1 MFSNTAVPKYYG
13 RFREKV
19 INGEIPVNREV
30 EMEMNRVDALI
41 RNPGIYYDSDAIDGW
56 ISFCE
61 NELTLTDGS
70 EFFMVDSFK
79 LWGEQVFGWY
89 YFIDKNVWNPKKQ
102 EFEVRRICKRLTN
115 RQYIILGRGGAKSM
129 YDACIQAYFLNVDT
143 ETTTQIVTAPTM
155 RQADETLSPIRTAIA
170 RARGPL
176 FAFLTEGSLQNT
188 TGSKMN
194 RQKLASTKKGIEN
207 MLTNSIIEVRPMS
220 IDKLQG
226 LRCKVCVVDEWL
238 SGDTREDPV
247 LALREGASKL
257 DDWLIVCTSSE
268 GNVRNGVGDTMKMQ
282 LMKILK
288 GEIDDPHCSIWYYRL
303 DDIKEVGNPRMW
315 VKANPNLNYTVT
327 YETYQQEVELME
339 SDPMTRN
346 ETLAK
351 RFGIPTEGLTYF
363 FTYQETLCHKAFTV
377 NKMSCTMGMD
387 LSQGDDFCAFT
398 FLFPLGGGRYG
409 VKTRSYVSS
418 YKVEKLQ
425 EAMQEKYR
433 HFVKEGTLCV
443 MDCIVLDM
451 MEVYEDIDNFILEN
465 EYDINAVG
473 YDPYNATKFIEKW
486 ISENGDYNVFV
497 VRQGVKT
504 ESVPLGELKQLA
516 EHGDLIFDEEL
527 MSFAMGNCIAVEDTN
542 GNRKLFKKRH
552 EEKID
557 NVAALLDAWVAYS
570 RAIEDFE

>member
-30 EMEMNRVDALI
+30 EMEMNRIDALI

-129 YDACIQAYFLNVDT
+129 YDACIQAYYLNVDT

-188 TGSKMN
+188 TGSKIN

-409 VKTRSYVSS
+409 VKARSYVSS

>member
-19 INGEIPVNREV
+19 ISGEIPVNREV
-30 EMEMNRVDALI
+30 EMEMNRIDALI

-89 YFIDKNVWNPKKQ
+89 YFIDKNVWNPKKK

-143 ETTTQIVTAPTM
+143 ETTTQVVTAPTM
-155 RQADETLSPIRTAIA
+155 RQAEETLSPIRTAIA

-194 RQKLASTKKGIEN
+194 RQKLTPTKKGIEN
-207 MLTNSIIEVRPMS
+207 LLTNSIIEVRPMS

-288 GEIDDPHCSIWYYRL
+288 GEIEDPHCSIWYYRL

-377 NKMSCTMGMD
+377 NKMSCTIGMD

>member
-30 EMEMNRVDALI
+30 EMEMNRIDALI

-257 DDWLIVCTSSE
+257 DDWIIVCTSSE

-486 ISENGDYNVFV
+486 ISENGDYNLFV